1 MEPSVAA
8 LLMLPMVDGADP
20 LFSPI
25 QKRIPLKKSICEICT
40 LCRLAVK
47 NICVFDRM
55 ALEKEKTS
63 GRLETI
69 IMAEG
74 DIVSPDLRFNVGAE
88 VGINV
93 GAD

>member
-1 MEPSVAA
+1 
-8 LLMLPMVDGADP
+8 ML
-20 LFSPI
+20 
-25 QKRIPLKKSICEICT
+25 
-40 LCRLAVK
+40 
-47 NICVFDRM
+47 DRM

-74 DIVSPDLRFNVGAE
+74 DIVSPDLRFNVGAD

-93 GAD
+93 GADLKKRISIIFLTVWSSLNDLISRTFAFIR